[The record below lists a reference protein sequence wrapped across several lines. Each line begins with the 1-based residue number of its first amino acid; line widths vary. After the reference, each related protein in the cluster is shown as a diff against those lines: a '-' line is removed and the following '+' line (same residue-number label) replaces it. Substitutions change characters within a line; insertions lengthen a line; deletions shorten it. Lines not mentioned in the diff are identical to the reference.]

1 MIGFKQWLKGYNE
14 LQEVLKEVCENDDLT
29 DILLFN
35 EVIKHE
41 LMTEMKKVS
50 DKGFKKSDIKNFRKY
65 VEQFKSVINDEDN

>member
-1 MIGFKQWLKGYNE
+1 MMGFKQWSKGYNE
-14 LQEVLKEVCENDDLT
+14 LQEILQEVCGNDDLT

-50 DKGFKKSDIKNFRKY
+50 DKGFKKNDIKNFRKY
-65 VEQFKSVINDEDN
+65 VEQFKSVVNEEDN

>member
-1 MIGFKQWLKGYNE
+1 MGFKQWSKGYNE
-14 LQEVLKEVCENDDLT
+14 LQETLQEVCGNEDLI

-50 DKGFKKSDIKNFRKY
+50 DKGFLKKDIKNFKKY
-65 VEQFKSVINDEDN
+65 LEQFKLIVNDENN